1 MKKDLATE
9 FKLSELI
16 LLKLEGTI
24 QPSQMAKLN
33 RWLHEDPEA
42 VEFYVEYMMQ
52 YSGLT
57 QPGDIS
63 ISDLPLQTV
72 SPILETS
79 LWLALSEFEQE
90 AEAVEIE
97 KPRPTSE
104 VSDRR
109 PVEAQPVR
117 ISGVGKFSLAA
128 LLLSSAALIL
138 LIVYAM
144 GPAGRGA
151 EVATVAD
158 TLNARWNNSDRIIR
172 SGVRL
177 STKDDSLWLREGV
190 ATVLFDS
197 GSSVVIEGPAEFEI
211 LTADQIQ
218 LNYGRLFASV
228 PKQAIGFTVS
238 TAQSKIIDLGTDFGV
253 KAGPDGT
260 ELHVIQGKTM
270 LISGAARN
278 AKNQYELCEG
288 QARAVTASGIVQDIS
303 LKKEAFIRRIDSRTR
318 FIWKGQG
325 ISRRYRWRRQ
335 RPGYRT
341 TQCGHQ
347 LPRRNKDSG
356 YLYLA
361 GRAR

>member
-104 VSDRR
+104 VSERR
-109 PVEAQPVR
+109 PIEAQPVR
-117 ISGVGKFSLAA
+117 ITGVGKFSLAA

-158 TLNARWNNSDRIIR
+158 TLNARWNNSVRIIR

-177 STKDDSLWLREGV
+177 STIDDSLWLREGV

-197 GSSVVIEGPAEFEI
+197 GSYVVLEGPAEFEI
-211 LTADQIQ
+211 LTADQSTELRSSVRFCAQ
-218 LNYGRLFASV
+218 QPLVLQSV
-228 PKQAIGFTVS
+228 PPSPRSSIGHR
-238 TAQSKIIDLGTDFGV
+238 LGV
-253 KAGPDGT
+253 KADRMG
-260 ELHVIQGKTM
+260 
-270 LISGAARN
+270 RN
-278 AKNQYELCEG
+278 TRDPG
-288 QARAVTASGIVQDIS
+288 QNDVDFRAETPKSV
-303 LKKEAFIRRIDSRTR
+303 
-318 FIWKGQG
+318 
-325 ISRRYRWRRQ
+325 
-335 RPGYRT
+335 
-341 TQCGHQ
+341 
-347 LPRRNKDSG
+347 
-356 YLYLA
+356 
-361 GRAR
+361 